1 MMKKFLLTLSSAAVL
16 LSACGG
22 NGSGNEEAGG
32 GEGGD
37 LEEQVVIGDDIEG
50 ATEFTFWNFQ
60 ELHSQFFEDAV
71 TRWNEENPDRPITL
85 VAETYPYDQMHNNL
99 LLSLQSGSGAPDFA
113 DIEISQFANFLQGQP
128 QLEPLNDVVEPE
140 LDNMVTSRFEIYA
153 KDGEYYG
160 MDYHVGATVMFYNEE
175 IMNEAGVDID
185 SIETWD
191 DYIEAG
197 KQVVENTE
205 AVMTTVESD
214 DHFTFWPLIS
224 QRGSDYFDAD
234 GNVIFD
240 NETNVDTLQFIHDLV
255 YEHEIAILAPGG
267 LHHAEEYYGF
277 MNDGGA
283 ASLMMPMWYMGR
295 FLDYMGDLDGKMQ
308 IRPLPTWEEGGNRSA
323 GMGGTGTVITNQT
336 EDPELAKE
344 FLAFAKLTEEGN
356 IKLWEILGFDP
367 PRHDVWDTEEMRA
380 DNRFFQYFHDDIFDI
395 LLDINDEINDLNI
408 TEQTPN
414 AQQEINSTVMHSVLR
429 EQSKT
434 PEEALSDAAEAV
446 RSRMTD

>member
-1 MMKKFLLTLSSAAVL
+1 MKKFLLTLSSAAVL

>member
-1 MMKKFLLTLSSAAVL
+1 MKKFLLMLSSAAVL

-22 NGSGNEEAGG
+22 GGNNETGG

-37 LEEQVVIGDDIEG
+37 LEEQVVVGDDIEG

-71 TRWNEENPDRPITL
+71 NRWNEENSDRPIKL
-85 VAETYPYDQMHNNL
+85 IAETYPYDQMHNNL

-113 DIEISQFANFLQGQP
+113 DIEISQFPNYLQGQP
-128 QLEPLNDVVEPE
+128 QLEALNDVVEPE
-140 LDNMVTSRFEIYA
+140 LDNMVSSRFEIYA

-175 IMNEAGVDID
+175 IMNEAGVDLD

-197 KQVVENTE
+197 KQVVENTD
-205 AVMTTVESD
+205 AVMTTLESD
-214 DHFTFWPLIS
+214 EHFSFWPLIS
-224 QRGSDYFDAD
+224 QRGSDYFDTD
-234 GNVIFD
+234 GYVILD
-240 NETNVDTLQFIHDLV
+240 NEVNIDTLQFLHDLI
-255 YEHEIAILAPGG
+255 YEHEIASVTPGG
-267 LHHAEEYYGF
+267 FHHAEEYYGF

-295 FLDYMGDLDGKMQ
+295 FLDYMEDLEGKMQ
-308 IRPLPTWEEGGNRSA
+308 IRPLPAWEEGGNRSA

-344 FLAFAKLTEEGN
+344 FLAFAKLSEEGN

-367 PRHDVWDTEEMRA
+367 PRHDVWDSEAMRA

-395 LLDINDEINDLNI
+395 LLEIRDDINDLNI

-414 AQQEINSTVMHSVLR
+414 AQQEIHSTVMHSVLR